1 MPLMLPTRTI
11 PARRPASSPNALPC
25 TSANIGI
32 MPCLRENCM
41 SIELGSL
48 ATATKS
54 AGVRVI
60 PMDSMRAASAA
71 VNDSVVKKLKVDGRL
86 SAMAMNRT
94 VPKGKSVV
102 AAFADYFGRIC
113 FGNNNLTVAIR
124 AAHNRLRC
132 PPSPLW

>member
-1 MPLMLPTRTI
+1 MFE
-11 PARRPASSPNALPC
+11 
-25 TSANIGI
+25 G
-32 MPCLRENCM
+32 
-41 SIELGSL
+41 ELHSL

-94 VPKGKSVV
+94 VHKGKSVV
-102 AAFADYFGRIC
+102 AAFAAYFGRIC

-124 AAHNRLRC
+124 AARNRLRC